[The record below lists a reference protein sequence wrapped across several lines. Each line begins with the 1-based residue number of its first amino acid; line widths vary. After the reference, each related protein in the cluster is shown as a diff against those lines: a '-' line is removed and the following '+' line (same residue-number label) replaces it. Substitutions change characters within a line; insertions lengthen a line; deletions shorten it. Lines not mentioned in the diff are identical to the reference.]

1 MNNKQ
6 LIKVIKALV
15 EAEVAKKQSLFL
27 SKTFPKILEA
37 EVSKR
42 LLEVTGAPKKV
53 LKKKTQ
59 DPFDKAN
66 ELLRMEQLQIPATV
80 VPIQENVQVQP
91 RQFTKNAI
99 LNQVLNQTTPF
110 SKEQRSGGGG
120 TKSVLDNL
128 PKTAQQPMVQQ
139 PMVQENTHIPSY
151 MDAEPDIDQTVNMST
166 SLGAGGT
173 EAMRAQMA
181 HKMGYQHV
189 GTQTS
194 KTGLGVQTG
203 LPGLDRILNRDNS
216 ELVKKFKR

>member
-6 LIKVIKALV
+6 LIKVVKALV
-15 EAEVAKKQSLFL
+15 EAEVAKNQMQFL

-37 EVSKR
+37 EVKKR
-42 LLEVTGAPKKV
+42 LLEVTKTPKKV
-53 LKKKTQ
+53 LKKKVQ
-59 DPFDKAN
+59 DPFDMAN
-66 ELLRMEQLQIPATV
+66 EVLRMEQLSVPATQ
-80 VPIQENVQVQP
+80 IQENVQVQP
-91 RQFTKNAI
+91 KQFTKNAI
-99 LNQVLNQTTPF
+99 LNQVLNQTKPF

-120 TKSVLDNL
+120 AKSVLDNL
-128 PKTAQQPMVQQ
+128 PKTVQQ

-151 MDAEPDIDQTVNMST
+151 MDAEPDIDHTVNMST
-166 SLGAGGT
+166 SLGAGGP

>member
-15 EAEVAKKQSLFL
+15 EVEVAKKQELFL

-42 LLEVTGAPKKV
+42 LLEVTKTSKKV
-53 LKKKTQ
+53 LKKKVQ
-59 DPFDKAN
+59 DPFDMAN
-66 ELLRMEQLQIPATV
+66 EALRMEQSATV
-80 VPIQENVQVQP
+80 VPIQENTQAPQ
-91 RQFTKNAI
+91 RTFSKNAV

-110 SKEQRSGGGG
+110 SKAQRSGQGGG
-120 TKSVLDNL
+120 ASVLDSL
-128 PKTAQQPMVQQ
+128 PQQTQQPIVE
-139 PMVQENTHIPSY
+139 ENTHIPSY
-151 MDAEPDIDQTVNMST
+151 MDAEPDIDQTVSMGT

-173 EAMRAQMA
+173 DALRAQMA
-181 HKMGYQHV
+181 HKMGYQQMAS
-189 GTQTS
+189 TPS

>member
-15 EAEVAKKQSLFL
+15 EVEVAEKQSLFL

-42 LLEVTGAPKKV
+42 LLEVTGVPKKV
-53 LKKKTQ
+53 SKKKTQ
-59 DPFDKAN
+59 DPFDMAN
-66 ELLRMEQLQIPATV
+66 EVLTREQSSTN
-80 VPIQENVQVQP
+80 VPIQENVQVTQ
-91 RQFTKNAI
+91 RTFSKNAV

-110 SKEQRSGGGG
+110 SKAQRAGGG
-120 TKSVLDNL
+120 TPGGGASVLDSL
-128 PKTAQQPMVQQ
+128 PQQPQQ
-139 PMVQENTHIPSY
+139 VQENTHIPSY

-166 SLGAGGT
+166 SLGAGGP

-181 HKMGYQHV
+181 HKMGYQPV
-189 GTQTS
+189 GTQPS

-216 ELVKKFKR
+216 ALVKKFKTR

>member
-15 EAEVAKKQSLFL
+15 EVEVAKKQTLFL

-37 EVSKR
+37 EVNKR
-42 LLEVTGAPKKV
+42 LLEVTKTSKKV
-53 LKKKTQ
+53 SKNKTQ
-59 DPFDKAN
+59 DPFDMAN
-66 ELLRMEQLQIPATV
+66 EVLRKEQSSMV
-80 VPIQENVQVQP
+80 VPIQENTQAPQ
-91 RQFTKNAI
+91 RTFSKNAV

-110 SKEQRSGGGG
+110 SKAQRNGQGGGS
-120 TKSVLDNL
+120 SVLDNL
-128 PKTAQQPMVQQ
+128 PQQTQQ

-151 MDAEPDIDQTVNMST
+151 MDAEPDIDQTVSMGT
-166 SLGAGGT
+166 SLGAGGP

-181 HKMGYQHV
+181 HKMGYQPI
-189 GTQTS
+189 GTQPS

>member
-42 LLEVTGAPKKV
+42 LLEVTRVPKKV

-59 DPFDKAN
+59 DPFDMAN
-66 ELLRMEQLQIPATV
+66 EVLRNEQSATV

-181 HKMGYQHV
+181 HKMGYKQV
-189 GTQTS
+189 GTQS
-194 KTGLGVQTG
+194 NKTGLGVQTG

>member
-15 EAEVAKKQSLFL
+15 EVEVAKKQELFL

-42 LLEVTGAPKKV
+42 LLEVTKTSKKV
-53 LKKKTQ
+53 LKKKVQ
-59 DPFDKAN
+59 DPFDMAN
-66 ELLRMEQLQIPATV
+66 EALRMEQSATV
-80 VPIQENVQVQP
+80 VPIQENTQAPQ
-91 RQFTKNAI
+91 RTFSKNAV

-110 SKEQRSGGGG
+110 SKAQRSGQGGG
-120 TKSVLDNL
+120 ASVLDGL
-128 PKTAQQPMVQQ
+128 PQQTQQPIVE
-139 PMVQENTHIPSY
+139 ENTHIPSY
-151 MDAEPDIDQTVNMST
+151 MDAEPDIDQTVSMGT

-173 EAMRAQMA
+173 DALRAQMA
-181 HKMGYQHV
+181 HKMGYQTT
-189 GTQTS
+189 GTQS
-194 KTGLGVQTG
+194 NKTGLGVQTG

>member
-42 LLEVTGAPKKV
+42 LLEVTKTSKKV
-53 LKKKTQ
+53 LKKKVQ
-59 DPFDKAN
+59 DPFDMAN
-66 ELLRMEQLQIPATV
+66 EVLRMEQLQ
-80 VPIQENVQVQP
+80 IQENVQVQP
-91 RQFTKNAI
+91 KQFTKNAI
-99 LNQVLNQTTPF
+99 LNKVLNQTKPF

-120 TKSVLDNL
+120 AKSVLDNL
-128 PKTAQQPMVQQ
+128 PKSVQQ
-139 PMVQENTHIPSY
+139 PMVAENTHIPSY

-166 SLGAGGT
+166 SLGAGGP

-181 HKMGYQHV
+181 HKMGYQPI
-189 GTQTS
+189 GTQPN
-194 KTGLGVQTG
+194 KAGLGVQTG

>member
-15 EAEVAKKQSLFL
+15 EAEVAKKQELFL

-42 LLEVTGAPKKV
+42 LLEVTKTSKKV
-53 LKKKTQ
+53 LKKKVQ
-59 DPFDKAN
+59 DPFDMAN
-66 ELLRMEQLQIPATV
+66 EALRMEQSATV
-80 VPIQENVQVQP
+80 VPIQENTQAPQ
-91 RQFTKNAI
+91 RTFSKNAV

-110 SKEQRSGGGG
+110 SKAQRSGQGGG
-120 TKSVLDNL
+120 ASVLDSL
-128 PKTAQQPMVQQ
+128 PQQTQQPIVE
-139 PMVQENTHIPSY
+139 ENTHIPSY
-151 MDAEPDIDQTVNMST
+151 MDAEPDIDQTVSMGT

-173 EAMRAQMA
+173 EALRAQMA
-181 HKMGYQHV
+181 HKMGYQQMAS
-189 GTQTS
+189 TQS

>member
-15 EAEVAKKQSLFL
+15 EVEVAKKQELFL

-42 LLEVTGAPKKV
+42 LLEVTKTSKKV

-59 DPFDKAN
+59 DPFDMAN
-66 ELLRMEQLQIPATV
+66 EILREEQSATI
-80 VPIQENVQVQP
+80 VPIQENTQAPQ
-91 RQFTKNAI
+91 RTFSKNAV

-110 SKEQRSGGGG
+110 SKAQRSGQGGG
-120 TKSVLDNL
+120 ASVLDSL
-128 PKTAQQPMVQQ
+128 PQQTQQPI
-139 PMVQENTHIPSY
+139 VQENTHIPSY
-151 MDAEPDIDQTVNMST
+151 MDAEPDIDQTVSMGT
-166 SLGAGGT
+166 SLGAGGP
-173 EAMRAQMA
+173 EALRAQMA
-181 HKMGYQHV
+181 HKMGYQTV
-189 GTQTS
+189 GTQS
-194 KTGLGVQTG
+194 NKSGLGVQTG

>member
-15 EAEVAKKQSLFL
+15 EVEVAKKQTLFL

-42 LLEVTGAPKKV
+42 LLEVTSAPKKV
-53 LKKKTQ
+53 LKKKVQ
-59 DPFDKAN
+59 DPFDMAN
-66 ELLRMEQLQIPATV
+66 EALRVEQSATV
-80 VPIQENVQVQP
+80 VPIQENVQAPQ
-91 RQFTKNAI
+91 RTFSKNEI

-110 SKEQRSGGGG
+110 SKAQRSGQGGG
-120 TKSVLDNL
+120 ASVLDGL
-128 PKTAQQPMVQQ
+128 PQQTQQPI
-139 PMVQENTHIPSY
+139 VQENTHIPSY
-151 MDAEPDIDQTVNMST
+151 MDAEPDIDQTVSMGT

-173 EAMRAQMA
+173 DALRAQMA
-181 HKMGYQHV
+181 HKMGYQQMAS
-189 GTQTS
+189 TPS